1 MELQQYQ
8 TLKQYL
14 EEGIYPSEYNNKQQ
28 QRLKT
33 AAQYFNVENNKL
45 YHLSEEEQE
54 PLQRVIKI
62 TELETILYNT
72 HDNLLSGHLK
82 FEATYNRIKPKYF
95 WYNMQRT
102 IKEYIRNC
110 EVCQRE
116 GRRRRNEA
124 LRPIQVTQPFGK
136 VGIDIVGPLPKTAK
150 NNQYIVTAMDYL
162 TKWPEARAIPDATAK
177 SVASFLYEDIICR
190 HGCPQELVSDNGSA
204 FISQVIEAI
213 LEQHQIKHR
222 LISPY
227 HPQSNGLVERFNRT
241 LCTALAK
248 YVQVLEE
255 DWDKFIP
262 SILFAY
268 RTTRHN
274 TTKFEPFSL
283 VYGRQAITPLDL
295 LLEAPEE
302 VKEDEEFENQVLR
315 RTFELIDILEPNLK
329 TAKKNIERSQ
339 QRQEERQ
346 PAAKSAQQFKVGD
359 LVLKFKH
366 AKEGRSKFQPK

>member
-1 MELQQYQ
+1 
-8 TLKQYL
+8 
-14 EEGIYPSEYNNKQQ
+14 
-28 QRLKT
+28 
-33 AAQYFNVENNKL
+33 
-45 YHLSEEEQE
+45 
-54 PLQRVIKI
+54 
-62 TELETILYNT
+62 
-72 HDNLLSGHLK
+72 
-82 FEATYNRIKPKYF
+82 
-95 WYNMQRT
+95 
-102 IKEYIRNC
+102 
-110 EVCQRE
+110 
-116 GRRRRNEA
+116 
-124 LRPIQVTQPFGK
+124 
-136 VGIDIVGPLPKTAK
+136 
-150 NNQYIVTAMDYL
+150 MDYL
-162 TKWPEARAIPDATAK
+162 TKWPEARAIPNATAR

-190 HGCPQELVSDNGSA
+190 HWCPKELVSDNGSA
-204 FISQVIEAI
+204 FISQVIEAV

-227 HPQSNGLVERFNRT
+227 HPQSNGLVKRFNRT

-262 SILFAY
+262 FILFAY
-268 RTTRHN
+268 WTTRHN

-315 RTFELIDILEPNLK
+315 RTFELIDTLEPDLEM
-329 TAKKNIERSQ
+329 AKKNIERSQ

-366 AKEGRSKFQPK
+366 TKEGGSKFQPKWVGPYTVYQVYGNGAYKLRTIDGRILKSSTNGNDLRSYQIRNLPEPIVIIE